1 MYNNLANDLIKIFNE
16 HSYLSIVLDNSL
28 KTQNLN
34 EHDKKVYTKILY
46 GVVERKLL
54 IDYYLQPFIKGV
66 RVKPFIKNILRI
78 GCYVI
83 DYMNIKDYFI
93 VNELVQIVKKKDYKS
108 SMFVNAVLRNY
119 QRTPKVDLS
128 KLNPVEQISLKI
140 SLPQDITNLLYKQ
153 YKESLESFFIPKTIF
168 NTYRINTLKTT
179 IENVS
184 DILTKDNYDFKI
196 ISEAIIIKESL
207 LNHELFKNG
216 LIIAQDL
223 SSIKVGNVVNPHPY
237 SSVLDTCSAPGGKS
251 LHMASIMNNTGS
263 ITSCD
268 IYDQK
273 LDKILENAKKL
284 GVTNITTLNASAV
297 SYDYG
302 KLFDYV
308 LCDVPC
314 SGLGVINHKPDLKY
328 NITLKDI
335 TDINNLQKQ
344 IIKHAASYVKDGGI
358 LVYSTCTINKF
369 ENEWLIKDFLNEF
382 KNFKKLEEHIILPTN
397 EEDGFYICKLQKGE
411 RNE

>member
-34 EHDKKVYTKILY
+34 EHDKKVYTKVLY

-128 KLNPVEQISLKI
+128 KLSPVEQISLKI
-140 SLPQDITNLLYKQ
+140 SLPQDITSLLYKQ

-263 ITSCD
+263 I
-268 IYDQK
+268 
-273 LDKILENAKKL
+273 
-284 GVTNITTLNASAV
+284 
-297 SYDYG
+297 
-302 KLFDYV
+302 F
-308 LCDVPC
+308 
-314 SGLGVINHKPDLKY
+314 
-328 NITLKDI
+328 
-335 TDINNLQKQ
+335 
-344 IIKHAASYVKDGGI
+344 
-358 LVYSTCTINKF
+358 
-369 ENEWLIKDFLNEF
+369 
-382 KNFKKLEEHIILPTN
+382 
-397 EEDGFYICKLQKGE
+397 
-411 RNE
+411 

>member
-34 EHDKKVYTKILY
+34 EHDKKVYTKVLY

-128 KLNPVEQISLKI
+128 KLSPVEQISLKI

-196 ISEAIIIKESL
+196 ISEAIIIKDSL

-344 IIKHAASYVKDGGI
+344 IIRHAASYVKDDGI